1 MRALLVAALVTVSAT
16 AANAGTYIGLGIG
29 TGASVSDSLDNVYKA
44 DGRSARIA
52 LGYRI
57 AGFSIEGMYSGFAYQ
72 VQNGPGTGLTDS
84 RTIQVAAKYNFSLAD
99 HFELYGR
106 LGLLRTDL
114 SPQNNAGP
122 SLEGEGYTGSVG
134 VEYRL
139 DLLLTGLGVY
149 MDWTRNQAS
158 FQTQSGV
165 SYDQS
170 ASMWT
175 LGANVS
181 F

>member
-1 MRALLVAALVTVSAT
+1 MRALLVAALVTVTAT
-16 AANAGTYIGLGIG
+16 AANAGTYIGIG
-29 TGASVSDSLDNVYKA
+29 VGNGASVSDSVNNVYKA
-44 DGRSARIA
+44 DGRSARFA

-57 AGFSIEGMYSGFAYQ
+57 GPFSIEGMYSGFGYQ

-84 RTIQVAAKYNFSLAD
+84 RTIQLAAKYNYALAD

-114 SPQNNAGP
+114 TSQANGA
-122 SLEGEGYTGSVG
+122 SLEGDGYTGSLG

-139 DLLLTGLGVY
+139 DLLVTGFGVY
-149 MDWTRNQAS
+149 VDWTRNQAT
-158 FQTQSGV
+158 FTTDSGV
-165 SYDQS
+165 QYDQS

-175 LGANVS
+175 LGANLS